1 MENYIE
7 EKDKKLNKLKIELP
21 YNLVTK
27 RVNIEIQKRN
37 LFLLFSLTIIILF
50 TSQVYNL
57 SLHGAKKDTSRIILS
72 EAYDKSHMMNLEYIL
87 NSSILVKLY
96 KGLSEQL
103 NFNLRIESTPMIS
116 KEDNKKQDLSGL
128 ESNHKLTYMTIC
140 YVIFFF
146 IYGVY
151 NLIIARKKKTNKN
164 KEQFIHSL
172 IILMSLFY
180 ISIFISL
187 LTKVTTI
194 SVIFIIIGFPLLLVA
209 LHYTYCWTFKKM
221 IAKKELEKPSKEE
234 KNTIKKLEKELL
246 IKQKEEGAKER
257 KRISNELQN
266 GILSELFCNCM
277 TPNLRGFTVN
287 QRRERYQDFLNK
299 LHQVEKEIR
308 ELPDKLSLNLEE
320 DEIDFERIIDR
331 LFIEENFS
339 ITFDYKLD
347 IDKSISWK
355 NYREVDLVNVY
366 RIIQEAIQNIIK
378 HALAKKVLITIKK
391 NNKSVRIEI
400 KDDGVGFDI
409 SKLEISK
416 GIDSIKSRAKRL
428 NGFIEIISK
437 VKEGTSLSIDIPYVF
452 SEVQAM
458 V

>member
-7 EKDKKLNKLKIELP
+7 EKDKEPNKLKIELP

-57 SLHGAKKDTSRIILS
+57 SLHGAKKDTSRMRLS
-72 EAYDKSHMMNLEYIL
+72 EAHDNSHMMNLEYTL
-87 NSSILVKLY
+87 NSSIFVKLY
-96 KGLSEQL
+96 KGLSKQL
-103 NFNLRIESTPMIS
+103 SFNLGTESTS
-116 KEDNKKQDLSGL
+116 TEENKKQVLSGL
-128 ESNHKLTYMTIC
+128 ESIHKLTYVTIC

-151 NLIIARKKKTNKN
+151 NLTTSRKKRQNKN

-172 IILMSLFY
+172 IILMSLFN
-180 ISIFISL
+180 ISIFIGL

-194 SVIFIIIGFPLLLVA
+194 SVIFMIIVFPLLLAA
-209 LHYTYCWTFKKM
+209 LYYAYYLIFNKVITKQD
-221 IAKKELEKPSKEE
+221 IEKPLKEE

-246 IKQKEEGAKER
+246 IKQKEKGAKER
-257 KRISNELQN
+257 KRISNELHN

-331 LFIEENFS
+331 LFIEENYL

-347 IDKSISWK
+347 VDKSISWK

-378 HALAKKVLITIKK
+378 HALAKKVLVTIKK
-391 NNKSVRIEI
+391 SNKSVRIEI

-452 SEVQAM
+452 NEVQAM